1 MTSPMS
7 VNFSRQHR
15 PLSNARARNLST
27 MQIASAFRQPAREEP
42 DMGMHERFRLNGKVA
57 LVTGGGKGIGRGIA
71 LAFAE
76 CGADVAVLARRIE
89 DVNAVAREIEQRGRR
104 ALAIAGDVLVDTV
117 LPAALDK
124 TIETLG
130 AIDIMVNNA
139 GGNLD
144 RRQHSLPE
152 ITLEKWDEQIA
163 LNLRH
168 KFYGSQQAAIRMKNG
183 GRIINIVSVA
193 AHRASP
199 GFGAYSTANNGAIAM
214 TRTLAAELGPRG
226 ITVNCIAPGVIFTE
240 MLSETLG
247 VGEESASKAFT
258 PGIPLG
264 RMGTPED
271 TAAAAVFFAS
281 PAAEWTTG
289 QCLTVAGGP

>member
-1 MTSPMS
+1 
-7 VNFSRQHR
+7 
-15 PLSNARARNLST
+15 
-27 MQIASAFRQPAREEP
+27 
-42 DMGMHERFRLNGKVA
+42 MGMHERFRLDGKVA

-71 LAFAE
+71 LAFAD

-89 DVNAVAREIEQRGRR
+89 DVNEVAGEIRKRGRR
-104 ALAIAGDVLVDTV
+104 ALAISGDVLDDAV
-117 LPAALDK
+117 LPAALDRTVK
-124 TIETLG
+124 ELG
-130 AIDIMVNNA
+130 SIDIMVNNA

-144 RRQHSLPE
+144 RRQHPLPE
-152 ITLEKWDEQIA
+152 ITLQKWDEQIA

-168 KFYGSQQAAIRMKNG
+168 KFYGSQQAAMRMKGG

-199 GFGAYSTANNGAIAM
+199 GFGAYSTANNGVIAM

-240 MLSETLG
+240 MLAETMNL
-247 VGEESASKAFT
+247 EEEKAHKAFAPT
-258 PGIPLG
+258 IPLG